1 MITYRPMSKTSI
13 TVFLDK
19 KIVGHIKTVAGGYQY
34 FPKGC
39 KDGGDILPTVFA
51 VKQSLEN
58 PVD

>member
-1 MITYRPMSKTSI
+1 MITYQPMSEKSI

-19 KIVGHIKTVAGGYQY
+19 KIVGHIKKVDGGFQY

-58 PVD
+58 LVD